1 MLFMLVKKWN
11 ENESDAVN
19 NSKRQIFNNENCWGG
34 GTCPFKNWTRLQN
47 QFRGSCIRNL
57 KEKKT
62 KWLNLTLRN
71 SKSGSLEILQ
81 SDRLFHLNRWLQVV
95 SSTPICINT
104 EFNKST
110 RRSRSAHNTDLDRPL
125 GPTAVIRQLQVSV
138 CSRLEGP
145 VTYSALRSFLD
156 RRVTSFVIGRFT
168 TPRWSVT
175 WWRQ

>member
-1 MLFMLVKKWN
+1 MGS
-11 ENESDAVN
+11 NESDAVHY
-19 NSKRQIFNNENCWGG
+19 SKRQIFNYENCWGEA
-34 GTCPFKNWTRLQN
+34 CPFKNWTRLQN
-47 QFRGSCIRNL
+47 QFRGSCIRNP
-57 KEKKT
+57 KERKT

-71 SKSGSLEILQ
+71 SESGSLEILQ
-81 SDRLFHLNRWLQVV
+81 SDRLFIWIVDRRSV

-110 RRSRSAHNTDLDRPL
+110 RRSHSAHYTDLDLSLGVSDRPQWY
-125 GPTAVIRQLQVSV
+125 IRQLQVSV

-156 RRVTSFVIGRFT
+156 RRVTSFVIGRFAA
-168 TPRWSVT
+168 PRWSTT